1 MSNPANK
8 KEKAALPPGYQPMSA
23 ATKKLDVP
31 EREGF
36 HRRWIRGEPGRIAKA
51 QRAGYVFVENDA
63 VTVNN
68 RDLGG
73 DAKQS
78 GNTDLGTRVSVISGD
93 GVGFDGQP
101 DRLYLMECP
110 LEYYEYSRSLVQ
122 ERNQSVADALTTGRI
137 GIENEEGSDAKQRY
151 MGDRSN
157 IPDFFNSNKRKRR
170 S

>member
-1 MSNPANK
+1 MTNPANK
-8 KEKAALPPGYQPMSA
+8 KEKSALPPGYQPMSA
-23 ATKKLDVP
+23 ATKKLEVP

-51 QRAGYVFVENDA
+51 QRAGYTFVNSDD

-68 RDLGG
+68 HDLGG

-137 GIENEEGSDAKQRY
+137 GEENEEGSDASKRY
-151 MGDRSN
+151 LGARAN
-157 IPDFFNSNKRKRR
+157 IPDFFNPNKRKRR
-170 S
+170 T